1 MLYQGPVKDASENIR
16 SLIPSIVGVIQRV
29 NGYLGKEGEPE
40 PSSLSKGALKAL
52 IWYVDGKRDNKSYY
66 LLDGASL
73 WSKLRIQ
80 ILESHSKGSPPGV
93 TELMGDLKGAEGKTS
108 EVRDQLDGMA
118 QIFVAGI
125 KKIHELDGDIGAN
138 LGALRETA
146 KGLLKVGEGKDAF
159 LENTKDLERKT
170 QELVNKYGV

>member
-1 MLYQGPVKDASENIR
+1 
-16 SLIPSIVGVIQRV
+16 
-29 NGYLGKEGEPE
+29 
-40 PSSLSKGALKAL
+40 
-52 IWYVDGKRDNKSYY
+52 
-66 LLDGASL
+66 
-73 WSKLRIQ
+73 
-80 ILESHSKGSPPGV
+80 
-93 TELMGDLKGAEGKTS
+93 MGDLKGAEGKTS